1 MIDAEHLCPGC
12 MQLRDHM
19 DGPCPVCGY
28 PDKQLTIKGSL
39 PVFSILAGRYLLGCP
54 LGKGGFGITYIAMD
68 LPTEQIVA
76 IKEFFPAD
84 LAVRDSDEEQV
95 FPINEEKALY
105 FRTGMRSFSEEGRL
119 LSLCASI
126 PGIVPFREILQAN
139 GTAYLVMDYIPG
151 LSMRKYMKLQGGP
164 FHRRAGA
171 GADEANPDG
180 AGRHASEKHHPP
192 GYQPGEPDPRPGS
205 EAYSY

>member
-1 MIDAEHLCPGC
+1 MPG
-12 MQLRDHM
+12 MRLSGETS
-19 DGPCPVCGY
+19 DGKRKSSG
-28 PDKQLTIKGSL
+28 
-39 PVFSILAGRYLLGCP
+39 ILDSAGRYLLGCP

-68 LPTEQIVA
+68 LPTEQTVA

-95 FPINEEKALY
+95 LPVNEEKALY

-164 FHRRAGA
+164 SQKSVRW
-171 GADEANPDG
+171 
-180 AGRHASEKHHPP
+180 S
-192 GYQPGEPDPRPGS
+192 
-205 EAYSY
+205 